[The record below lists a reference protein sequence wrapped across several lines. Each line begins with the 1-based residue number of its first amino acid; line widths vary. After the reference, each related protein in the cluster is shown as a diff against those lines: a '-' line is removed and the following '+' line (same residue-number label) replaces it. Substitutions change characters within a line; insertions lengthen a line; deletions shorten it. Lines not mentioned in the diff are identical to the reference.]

1 MKTQLRFLGV
11 PGLCLLLAWT
21 GWAAISPAPPKSEIV
36 VTCAL
41 FGSGKNVVDVTR
53 RVAELLRSEPGGFT
67 ATADWL
73 GADPIPRG
81 KKALAITYEC
91 KGRHCL
97 FVICSQETLSYDLL
111 LRNAMDPRH
120 SETSGNL

>member
-1 MKTQLRFLGV
+1 MKTQLRFIGV
-11 PGLCLLLAWT
+11 AGLCLMLAWT
-21 GWAAISPAPPKSEIV
+21 GWAAIAPASPKPEIV

-41 FGSGKNVVDVTR
+41 FGSGKDVVDVTK
-53 RVAELLRSEPGGFT
+53 RVSELLRTEPRGFD

-91 KGRHCL
+91 KGRHWL
-97 FVICSQETLSYDLL
+97 FVICSTQTLSYDLL
-111 LRNAMDPRH
+111 LRNAMNAKH
-120 SETSGNL
+120 SETSPEL